1 MYLALQ
7 AIAKLM
13 SGAHNTV
20 RLSSIGTDGIN
31 DGIMSNEVNFNLLRS

>member
-1 MYLALQ
+1 MYLALH

-31 DGIMSNEVNFNLLRS
+31 DGILPIMLSFNLSRS

>member
-1 MYLALQ
+1 MYLALH

-20 RLSSIGTDGIN
+20 RLSPIGIDGIN
-31 DGIMSNEVNFNLLRS
+31 DGIMFNVVKFNHLRS